1 MYGKNINVYRNIM
14 FLSVHYSK
22 ASLHLKISRENTI

>member
-22 ASLHLKISRENTI
+22 ASLHLKNSRENTI